1 MRFAVVLCALTLP
14 LSAQAEGDVGR
25 GADLV
30 QEGMKLLMQGL
41 MDEIGPALGDLKD
54 QIVDWSLY
62 EAPVILPNGDILI
75 RRKPSPPSEGEIDL

>member
-1 MRFAVVLCALTLP
+1 MRIAVFICALAMP
-14 LSAQAEGDVGR
+14 LSAKAEGEVER

-75 RRKPSPPSEGEIDL
+75 RRKPSAPAEGEIDL